1 MIYIAK
7 NESGLVIDRN
17 FHCKIERIGRERT
30 VIASGMLL
38 SSSISECSQQNGEI
52 SILPVE
58 DGHFSTFNVGEED
71 PAQPYQG
78 EPISDEE
85 WVSQYI
91 ERRNTEKLRLQIL
104 RSRSNGS
111 ETVGNW

>member
-7 NESGLVIDRN
+7 NESGLLVDRN
-17 FHCKIERIGRERT
+17 FHCKIEGIGRERT
-30 VIASGMLL
+30 VISSRMSL
-38 SSSISECSQQNGEI
+38 SSSISECSQQDGEI
-52 SILPVE
+52 SILQVE
-58 DGHFSTFNVGEED
+58 DGHSSTLNVSEED
-71 PAQPYQG
+71 PVQPYEG

-91 ERRNTEKLRLQIL
+91 ERRNIRELYLQIL

-111 ETVGNW
+111 ETGGNW